1 MRTTKGVGQST
12 SRTTNFT
19 RRNGFTLIELLVV
32 VAIISVL
39 SGILLPVFIK
49 ARDRARKQA
58 AEQVAMLPNRLRSG
72 TQRQTLP
79 SGPAPI
85 MDAVKLDMKLSS
97 SYHRIGMDVFTRYRV
112 DCVGRVVFRHPG
124 GTAERGTAERRVVLV
139 VPFPKDIVD
148 ARDVQLRVRR
158 TSPDVTVP
166 DRGNPLLDVVYDK
179 SGIYA
184 TCLLDRGGILTADL
198 TFTAFGREQFDYA
211 LPPARELRSVAIT
224 LNLSGTESR
233 TIPDEALQPSVAGPN
248 QLRWEFKNLVSDRQI
263 TVLIPGAEAPLAR
276 VLLLSRLVAV
286 AVLLFGAGFWFLSE
300 QVNPGQLDRFRWGHF
315 LLLALT
321 FSLFFV
327 IFAVLEFH
335 GRLTTPLS
343 MAVSGLFSLPLLV
356 LHVSRV
362 LDLRFAITRVLPLA
376 VFTLGLVVNGVY
388 GGAFRDYGFIGA
400 TIFIIGYATIAY
412 ESWAAGRERHLR
424 NQEGA
429 YLARRRELVEKVTF
443 QIGGQ
448 MAALD
453 GAEALATEYSQPGQR
468 EELLTAHARLQSAK
482 EMVGALRKEYDDLNK
497 RLSYLPGQSGW
508 DSDTYRNLERDA
520 RAFQERLESQ
530 LAHLQA
536 ELAHYRDEVRA
547 LAAPVGSDENHC
559 MACGRT
565 VPDAPFCQ
573 NCGVAQPFIIK
584 CAGCGER
591 VVIPLHVLAE
601 NPPVKVLYCP
611 RCGTSLPEL
620 STSLSATS
628 KTADSKRETTGT
640 G

>member
-1 MRTTKGVGQST
+1 MRKTIGVRRST
-12 SRTTNFT
+12 VAAADST

-58 AEQVAMLPNRLRSG
+58 TERVALLPNQLHSG
-72 TQRQTLP
+72 TQRQKLP
-79 SGPAPI
+79 SGLAPI
-85 MDAVKLDMKLSS
+85 IDAVTLDMTLSS

-112 DCVGRVVFRHPG
+112 DCAGHVVFRHPG
-124 GTAERGTAERRVVLV
+124 GTMERRVVLV
-139 VPFPKDIVD
+139 IPFPRDIVD
-148 ARDVQLRVRR
+148 ARDVQLQVRR
-158 TSPDVTVP
+158 ASTRAVVP

-184 TCLLDRGGILTADL
+184 TCLLNRSETLAADL

-224 LNLSGTESR
+224 LNLPGTESR
-233 TIPDEALQPSVAGPN
+233 TIPDEALQPSVASPN

-263 TVLIPGAEAPLAR
+263 IVLIPGAQAPLAR

-335 GRLTTPLS
+335 GRLTTPMS
-343 MAVSGLFSLPLLV
+343 MAVSALFSLPLLV

-362 LDLRFAITRVLPLA
+362 LDLRFAVTRVLPLA
-376 VFTLGLVVNGVY
+376 VLTLALVVNGVY
-388 GGAFRDYGFIGA
+388 GGAFRDYGFIAA
-400 TIFIIGYATIAY
+400 TIFIIGYVTIAY
-412 ESWAAGRERHLR
+412 ESWAAGRERHLQ
-424 NQEGA
+424 NQEAA
-429 YLARRRELVEKVTF
+429 YLARRRELVKKITF
-443 QIGGQ
+443 EVGGQ

-453 GAEALATEYSQPGQR
+453 GAEALATEYSEAAQQ
-468 EELLTAHARLQSAK
+468 EELLTAQARLQTAK
-482 EMVGALRKEYDDLNK
+482 EPVGALRKEYDELKK
-497 RLSYLPGQSGW
+497 RLGYLPNQPGW
-508 DSDTYRNLERDA
+508 DSDSYKSLEREVN
-520 RAFQERLESQ
+520 AFQERLEPQ

-536 ELAHYRDEVRA
+536 ELARYRDEVKA
-547 LAAPVGSDENHC
+547 LAAPVGSAENHC
-559 MACGRT
+559 MACGRA
-565 VPDAPFCQ
+565 VPGAPFCQ
-573 NCGVAQPFIIK
+573 NCGVAQPLVTNCTG
-584 CAGCGER
+584 CAER
-591 VVIPLHVLAE
+591 VVVPLHILAA
-601 NPPVKVLYCP
+601 NPPVKILHCP
-611 RCGTSLPEL
+611 RCGTILPEL
-620 STSLSATS
+620 SASPSLTS
-628 KTADSKRETTGT
+628 KRTNPDGESTESD
-640 G
+640 